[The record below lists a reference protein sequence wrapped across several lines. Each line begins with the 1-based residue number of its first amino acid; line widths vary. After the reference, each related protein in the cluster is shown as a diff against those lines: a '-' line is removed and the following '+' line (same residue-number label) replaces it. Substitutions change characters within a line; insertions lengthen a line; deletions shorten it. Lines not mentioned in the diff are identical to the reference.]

1 MEPYLHE
8 REELYPNKPNTNKIE
23 GLKPMD
29 YWLKRLEELLT
40 KGSNNEIYKRSIHP
54 RHRRQ

>member
-40 KGSNNEIYKRSIHP
+40 KGSK
-54 RHRRQ
+54 Q